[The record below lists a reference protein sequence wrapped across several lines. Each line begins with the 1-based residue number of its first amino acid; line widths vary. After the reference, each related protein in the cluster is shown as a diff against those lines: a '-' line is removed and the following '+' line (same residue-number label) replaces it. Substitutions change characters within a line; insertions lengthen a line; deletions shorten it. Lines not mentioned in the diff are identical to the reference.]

1 MKPVLHVGIDIGS
14 TTVKVA
20 ALSPYLKLVFGR
32 YARHMSDIR
41 HATEALLSELQ
52 QTFPGYRITASV
64 SGSGGM
70 GLSQLM
76 GLPFCQEI
84 LAETKAIRT
93 FHPETDIIIEL
104 GGEDAKII
112 YFEGGNV
119 EQRMNGICAGGTGSF
134 IDQMASLIQTDAT
147 GLNEYAKNYKAIYPI
162 AARCG
167 VFAKTDIQPL
177 INEGATREDLSAS
190 IFQAVVNQT
199 ISGLACGKPIR

>member
-104 GGEDAKII
+104 GGEDEKIT
-112 YFEGGNV
+112 YLRGSV
-119 EQRMNGICAGGTGSF
+119 DQRMNGACAGGTGALLTAWHPCFQSMRRVWAHLQK
-134 IDQMASLIQTDAT
+134 ISDGSTPSPPAAASLLKQ
-147 GLNEYAKNYKAIYPI
+147 
-162 AARCG
+162 
-167 VFAKTDIQPL
+167 
-177 INEGATREDLSAS
+177 
-190 IFQAVVNQT
+190 
-199 ISGLACGKPIR
+199 ISRPF

>member
-104 GGEDAKII
+104 GGEDEKIT
-112 YFEGGNV
+112 YLRGSV
-119 EQRMNGICAGGTGSF
+119 DQRMNGACAGGTGAF
-134 IDQMASLIQTDAT
+134 IDRMASLLSVDAA
-147 GLNEYAKNYKAIYPI
+147 GLGALAKNFRRVYPI
-162 AARCG
+162 ASRCG
-167 VFAKTDIQPL
+167 VFAKTDI
-177 INEGATREDLSAS
+177 
-190 IFQAVVNQT
+190 
-199 ISGLACGKPIR
+199 

>member
-70 GLSQLM
+70 GLSQRM

-84 LAETKAIRT
+84 LAETKLTLDNDTFENTGKSRFFERRT
-93 FHPETDIIIEL
+93 SRVL
-104 GGEDAKII
+104 
-112 YFEGGNV
+112 Y
-119 EQRMNGICAGGTGSF
+119 
-134 IDQMASLIQTDAT
+134 
-147 GLNEYAKNYKAIYPI
+147 
-162 AARCG
+162 
-167 VFAKTDIQPL
+167 
-177 INEGATREDLSAS
+177 
-190 IFQAVVNQT
+190 
-199 ISGLACGKPIR
+199 

>member
-70 GLSQLM
+70 GDRKSTRLNSSH
-76 GLPFCQEI
+76 
-84 LAETKAIRT
+84 TT
-93 FHPETDIIIEL
+93 
-104 GGEDAKII
+104 
-112 YFEGGNV
+112 V
-119 EQRMNGICAGGTGSF
+119 SRMPS
-134 IDQMASLIQTDAT
+134 
-147 GLNEYAKNYKAIYPI
+147 
-162 AARCG
+162 
-167 VFAKTDIQPL
+167 
-177 INEGATREDLSAS
+177 SA
-190 IFQAVVNQT
+190 
-199 ISGLACGKPIR
+199 

>member
-93 FHPETDIIIEL
+93 FPKRISSSSSAEKMKKSHI
-104 GGEDAKII
+104 
-112 YFEGGNV
+112 
-119 EQRMNGICAGGTGSF
+119 S
-134 IDQMASLIQTDAT
+134 
-147 GLNEYAKNYKAIYPI
+147 
-162 AARCG
+162 AA
-167 VFAKTDIQPL
+167 V
-177 INEGATREDLSAS
+177 
-190 IFQAVVNQT
+190 
-199 ISGLACGKPIR
+199 

>member
-70 GLSQLM
+70 GLSQLC
-76 GLPFCQEI
+76 LLYTSPSP
-84 LAETKAIRT
+84 R
-93 FHPETDIIIEL
+93 D
-104 GGEDAKII
+104 
-112 YFEGGNV
+112 
-119 EQRMNGICAGGTGSF
+119 
-134 IDQMASLIQTDAT
+134 
-147 GLNEYAKNYKAIYPI
+147 
-162 AARCG
+162 
-167 VFAKTDIQPL
+167 
-177 INEGATREDLSAS
+177 
-190 IFQAVVNQT
+190 
-199 ISGLACGKPIR
+199 ISGPRMPSSA

>member
-84 LAETKAIRT
+84 LAETQKPSAHSIPKRISSSSSAEKMKKS
-93 FHPETDIIIEL
+93 HI
-104 GGEDAKII
+104 
-112 YFEGGNV
+112 
-119 EQRMNGICAGGTGSF
+119 S
-134 IDQMASLIQTDAT
+134 
-147 GLNEYAKNYKAIYPI
+147 
-162 AARCG
+162 AA
-167 VFAKTDIQPL
+167 V
-177 INEGATREDLSAS
+177 
-190 IFQAVVNQT
+190 
-199 ISGLACGKPIR
+199 